1 MTNSGNLFTDELTEW
16 LIESGFIKYKLQMS
30 MYYKYAPDGKKMF
43 VLSYIDNCA
52 YW

>member
-1 MTNSGNLFTDELTEW
+1 MTNSGNLFTDEFTEW
-16 LIESGFIKYKLQMS
+16 LIESGFIQSQFQMS
-30 MYYKYAPDGKKMF
+30 MYYKYSPDGTRIF